1 MVKIANLE
9 ACQPIEPCIETS
21 LSIIIPYQLTDPNQ
35 LTDFYSTGTFLMIF
49 NDPAKLKMWHIN

>member
-49 NDPAKLKMWHIN
+49 NDPAKLKM